1 MLTVVRDKPGTITPS
16 SRSGNYG
23 VHRTDTLKNRA
34 NWTEKETQK
43 WESMALERCVT
54 GLAYEM
60 RLVLQGIYERK
71 EAART
76 GSCSETGALV
86 YTRRERK

>member
-1 MLTVVRDKPGTITPS
+1 
-16 SRSGNYG
+16 
-23 VHRTDTLKNRA
+23 
-34 NWTEKETQK
+34 
-43 WESMALERCVT
+43 MALERCVT